1 MNAGM
6 ILVQRLRSIEDPR
19 VTGRCDQALADIL
32 LIALCATMAGAEG
45 WDDMEAWGE
54 ANEERLRLYV
64 ELRNGIPGHDTIRRV
79 FEAIDPI

>member
-6 ILVQRLRSIEDPR
+6 ILVQRLSGIEDPR
-19 VTGRCDQALADIL
+19 VTGRCDHALVDIL

-54 ANEERLRLYV
+54 ANEERLRGYV
-64 ELRNGIPGHDTIRRV
+64 GLRNGVPGHGTIRRV
-79 FEAIDPI
+79 SARLHGP